1 MKATITDVAKEA
13 GVSMKTVSRVLNNE
27 PNVALKTREKV
38 QAVAKE
44 LRYSPNL
51 AARGLASSKSYLIA
65 LMYGSSSP
73 NYLANLQAGAI
84 EACRENGYHLVVEA
98 FDMTSTDI
106 SDDFERRLE
115 RLPVDGIILTAPFS
129 DSPEIFKILKRLNI
143 DFVPV
148 APSSEIE
155 GVSCVKMDNAK
166 AAKEITEYLIELGH
180 RDIGFIKGPPRH
192 TSTGQRY
199 KGFQEAL
206 LAKGLT
212 VNEAWVADGDFTFK
226 SGVEAASQILDC
238 DNLPSAIFA
247 SNDDMAAGVVSV
259 AGRKGISVPDQL
271 SVTGFDDTPLA
282 RILWP
287 QLTTIKQPIYDMGHR
302 AAELLIVPPKD
313 DERPRS
319 HCMTHELIIRDSTA
333 TNVSNA

>member
-1 MKATITDVAKEA
+1 
-13 GVSMKTVSRVLNNE
+13 
-27 PNVALKTREKV
+27 VALKTREKV
-38 QAVAKE
+38 KAVANE

-65 LMYGSSSP
+65 MMFGSSSP

-98 FDMTSTDI
+98 FDMSSAHI

-148 APSSEIE
+148 APSYEIE
-155 GVSCVKMDNAK
+155 GVPCVKMDNVK
-166 AAKEITEYLIELGH
+166 AAREMTEYLISLGH
-180 RDIGFIKGPPRH
+180 KDIGFIKGPPRH
-192 TSTGQRY
+192 SSSAQRL
-199 KGFQEAL
+199 KGFEKAL
-206 LAKGLT
+206 TARGIE
-212 VNEAWVADGDFTFK
+212 VNSKLIVSGDFSFK
-226 SGVEAASQILDC
+226 SGVEAAMRLLSKDK
-238 DNLPSAIFA
+238 LPTAIFA

-259 AGRKGISVPDQL
+259 AGRKGISVPEQL
-271 SVTGFDDTPLA
+271 CVSGFDDTPLA

-287 QLTTIKQPIYDMGHR
+287 QLTTIKQPIFEMGHR
-302 AAELLIVPPKD
+302 AAELLISPPDTGGKTTSYCLEHD
-313 DERPRS
+313 
-319 HCMTHELIIRDSTA
+319 LIIRDSTKSSL
-333 TNVSNA
+333 NQD

>member
-1 MKATITDVAKEA
+1 MMKATITDVAKQA

-27 PNVALKTREKV
+27 PNVAVKTREKV
-38 QAVAKE
+38 MAVAKE

-65 LMYGSSSP
+65 MMFGSSSP

-98 FDMTSTDI
+98 FDMTSSHI

-148 APSSEIE
+148 APSYEIE
-155 GVSCVKMDNAK
+155 GVSCVKMDNVQ
-166 AAKEITEYLIELGH
+166 AAREMTEYLIGLGH
-180 RDIGFIKGPPRH
+180 KDIGFIKGPPRH
-192 TSTGQRY
+192 SSSGQRY
-199 KGFQEAL
+199 KGFEQAL
-206 LAKGLT
+206 LAHDIN
-212 VNEAWVADGDFTFK
+212 VNPSWLAQGDFSFK
-226 SGVEAASQILDC
+226 SGVDAATKILKGKRK
-238 DNLPSAIFA
+238 PSAIFA

-259 AGRKGISVPDQL
+259 ASRQGLSVPDQL

-287 QLTTIKQPIYDMGHR
+287 QLTTIKQPIYEMGYR
-302 AAELLIVPPKD
+302 AAELLIIPPGS
-313 DERPRS
+313 DEES
-319 HCMTHELIIRDSTA
+319 KSYCMIHDLIIRDSTKPY
-333 TNVSNA
+333 N

>member
-27 PNVALKTREKV
+27 PNVAVKTREKV
-38 QAVAKE
+38 MAVAKE

-65 LMYGSSSP
+65 LMFGSSSP

-98 FDMTSTDI
+98 FDMTSADI

-129 DSPEIFKILKRLNI
+129 DSPEIFKILKRLKI

-148 APSSEIE
+148 APSYEIE
-155 GVSCVKMDNAK
+155 GVSCVKMDNVQ
-166 AAKEITEYLIELGH
+166 AAREMTEYLIGLGH
-180 RDIGFIKGPPRH
+180 KDIGFIKGPPRH
-192 TSTGQRY
+192 SSSDQRY
-199 KGFQEAL
+199 KGFDAAL
-206 LAKGLT
+206 SAHDIRL
-212 VNEAWVADGDFTFK
+212 NPSWIADGDFSFK
-226 SGVEAASQILDC
+226 SGVEAAMKILDGG
-238 DNLPSAIFA
+238 NRPSAIFA

-259 AGRKGISVPDQL
+259 AGRKGISVPDEL
-271 SVTGFDDTPLA
+271 CVTGFDDTPLA

-287 QLTTIKQPIYDMGHR
+287 QLTTIKQPIYEMGHR
-302 AAELLIVPPKD
+302 AAELLINPPKD
-313 DERPRS
+313 GEATQS
-319 HCMTHELIIRDSTA
+319 HCMPHDLIIRDSTA
-333 TNVSNA
+333 PKA

>member
-38 QAVAKE
+38 KAVAKE

-65 LMYGSSSP
+65 LMFGSSSP

-148 APSSEIE
+148 APSAEIE
-155 GVSCVKMDNAK
+155 GVSCVKMDNVM
-166 AAKEITEYLIELGH
+166 AAKEITEYLIGLGH
-180 RDIGFIKGPPRH
+180 KDIGFIKGPPRH

-206 LAKGLT
+206 SVHGISL
-212 VNEAWVADGDFTFK
+212 NEDWVADGDFTFK
-226 SGVEAASQILDC
+226 SGVEAASKILSGE
-238 DNLPSAIFA
+238 NIPSAIFA

-259 AGRKGISVPDQL
+259 AGRNGLAVPDQL
-271 SVTGFDDTPLA
+271 SVAGFDDTPLA

-302 AAELLIVPPKD
+302 AGELLIVPPKD

-333 TNVSNA
+333 SKV

>member
-38 QAVAKE
+38 KAVAKE

-51 AARGLASSKSYLIA
+51 AARGLASSKSYFIA
-65 LMYGSSSP
+65 LMFGSSSP

-98 FDMTSTDI
+98 FDMTSIDLN
-106 SDDFERRLE
+106 DDFERRLE

-143 DFVPV
+143 SFVPV
-148 APSSEIE
+148 APSAEIE
-155 GVSCVKMDNAK
+155 GVSCVKMDNVK
-166 AAKEITEYLIELGH
+166 AAREITQYLIELGH
-180 RDIGFIKGPPRH
+180 NDIGFIKGPQRH
-192 TSTGQRY
+192 TSREQRY

-206 LAKGLT
+206 STHGLQ

-226 SGVEAASQILDC
+226 SGVEAASKILTG
-238 DNLPSAIFA
+238 DNMPSAIFA

-259 AGRKGISVPDQL
+259 AGRKGLSVPNQL
-271 SVTGFDDTPLA
+271 SVAGFDDTPLA

-302 AAELLIVPPKD
+302 AAELLIHPPEQG
-313 DERPRS
+313 ERLKS
-319 HCMTHELIIRDSTA
+319 YCMTHELIIRDSTA
-333 TNVSNA
+333 AKI

>member
-1 MKATITDVAKEA
+1 MKTTITDVAKQA

-27 PNVALKTREKV
+27 PNVATQTREKV
-38 QAVAKE
+38 MAAAKE

-65 LMYGSSSP
+65 LMFGSSSP

-98 FDMTSTDI
+98 FDMTSNDI

-129 DSPEIFKILKRLNI
+129 DNLEIFKILERLEI

-148 APSSEIE
+148 APSYEIE
-155 GVSCVKMDNAK
+155 GVSCVKMDNVQ
-166 AAKEITEYLIELGH
+166 AAREMTDYIIGLGH

-192 TSTGQRY
+192 SSSGQRL
-199 KGFQEAL
+199 KGFEQAL
-206 LAKGLT
+206 AAHGIG
-212 VNEAWVADGDFTFK
+212 VNPSWVAQGDFTFK
-226 SGVEAASQILDC
+226 SGVEAASKILGGDKR
-238 DNLPSAIFA
+238 PSAIFA

-259 AGRKGISVPDQL
+259 AGRKGIAVPDQL
-271 SVTGFDDTPLA
+271 TVTGFDDTPLA

-287 QLTTIKQPIYDMGHR
+287 QLTTIKQPIHDMGHR
-302 AAELLIVPPKD
+302 AAELLIIPPEENEKA
-313 DERPRS
+313 RS
-319 HCMTHELIIRDSTA
+319 NCMAHDLIIRDSTA
-333 TNVSNA
+333 PKV

>member
-1 MKATITDVAKEA
+1 M
-13 GVSMKTVSRVLNNE
+13 
-27 PNVALKTREKV
+27 
-38 QAVAKE
+38 AVAKE

-65 LMYGSSSP
+65 LMFGSSSP

-98 FDMTSTDI
+98 FDMSSADI

-148 APSSEIE
+148 APSYEIE
-155 GVSCVKMDNAK
+155 GVSSVKMDNVQ
-166 AAKEITEYLIELGH
+166 AAREMTEYLIGLGH
-180 RDIGFIKGPPRH
+180 KDIGFIKGPPRH
-192 TSTGQRY
+192 SSSGQRY
-199 KGFQEAL
+199 KGFEEAL
-206 LAKGLT
+206 SAHNIHMNLSWLA
-212 VNEAWVADGDFTFK
+212 EGDFSFK
-226 SGVEAASQILDC
+226 SGVEAAMKLLAGDK
-238 DNLPSAIFA
+238 LPTAIFA

-259 AGRKGISVPDQL
+259 AGRKGIEVPDQL
-271 SVTGFDDTPLA
+271 CVTGFDDTPLA

-302 AAELLIVPPKD
+302 AAELLIHPPKD
-313 DERPRS
+313 DERS
-319 HCMTHELIIRDSTA
+319 KSYCMEHELIIRDSTA
-333 TNVSNA
+333 PNS